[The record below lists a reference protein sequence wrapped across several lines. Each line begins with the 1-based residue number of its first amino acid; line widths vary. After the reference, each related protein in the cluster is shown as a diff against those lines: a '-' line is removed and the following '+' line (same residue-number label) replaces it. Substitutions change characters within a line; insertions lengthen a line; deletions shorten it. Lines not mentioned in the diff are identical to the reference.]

1 MPLLYLLVGF
11 VAGITLTSTEI
22 YKRNEVIFDDKDV
35 ERELELECIRASNKV
50 EVEGLYWDP
59 QSKDYFADIVELE
72 LDNLILAKFVVQ
84 HEEITYN
91 VITLRTKPIISQPF
105 NIHAKKVVKE
115 RVRPILVTE
124 ETYLYLQRC
133 LA

>member
-1 MPLLYLLVGF
+1 